1 MQVESKK
8 PSAKNV
14 TRDELKIVAD
24 QHGCSTRAGD
34 IAKTCLEIAK
44 SCALIREKA
53 RYGIYHCAG
62 AGETTWFEL
71 RRRSLIWLVNASQD
85 GPKLPIP
92 TRDYPTPAIRPLD
105 TRLVCALVVQN
116 FNIALQPW
124 QQALTDTIDRL
135 RTKDFQ

>member
-1 MQVESKK
+1 MADAGDVQVESKK
-8 PSAKNV
+8 PSATNV

-44 SCALIREKA
+44 SCALIRVKA

-71 RRRSLIWLVNASQD
+71 RQRSLIWLVNASQD
-85 GPKLPIP
+85 GSKSCP
-92 TRDYPTPAIRPLD
+92 TRNSSSRYETSL
-105 TRLVCALVVQN
+105 RLGCTEFQYCATAV
-116 FNIALQPW
+116 ATG
-124 QQALTDTIDRL
+124 ADGYDRSVA
-135 RTKDFQ
+135 D